1 MKESPL
7 TLAASLI
14 GAIVMLMTANY
25 RTAMLS
31 TVGLTQRYDL
41 NYK

>member
-14 GAIVMLMTANY
+14 GAIVMLMTANVLLVG
-25 RTAMLS
+25 TFLLLMSGLS
-31 TVGLTQRYDL
+31 P
-41 NYK
+41 

>member
-14 GAIVMLMTANY
+14 GAIVMLMTANVLLVG
-25 RTAMLS
+25 TFLLLMSGLS
-31 TVGLTQRYDL
+31 R
-41 NYK
+41 